1 MTQWEVSMKMFVL
14 ALVCASLS
22 GCMVQDTAHSDVSD
36 AAEHVDSSRVNRCL
50 DKCSQL
56 RDCFSAN
63 HGGDVM
69 AMCCG
74 RRASI
79 AGSFEGSNDVGPVKV
94 VSMVSPGP
102 DVRAVLEPLQWSFP
116 PRV

>member
-1 MTQWEVSMKMFVL
+1 MKMFVL

-22 GCMVQDTAHSDVSD
+22 GCMVQDTAHSGVSD
-36 AAEHVDSSRVNRCL
+36 AVEHAERDRVNQCL
-50 DKCSQL
+50 DECSRH

-74 RRASI
+74 RRARCV
-79 AGSFEGSNDVGPVKV
+79 AACNNAPV
-94 VSMVSPGP
+94 PE
-102 DVRAVLEPLQWSFP
+102 LECSH
-116 PRV
+116 

>member
-1 MTQWEVSMKMFVL
+1 MYRFFL

-22 GCMVQDTAHSDVSD
+22 GCMVQDTAHSGVSD
-36 AAEHVDSSRVNRCL
+36 AAEHADSSRVNRCL

-74 RRASI
+74 RSATTRLCRS
-79 AGSFEGSNDVGPVKV
+79 SNVATEATRHTPMRSTPIPAYTKARSSTLSLV
-94 VSMVSPGP
+94 P
-102 DVRAVLEPLQWSFP
+102 
-116 PRV
+116 

>member
-1 MTQWEVSMKMFVL
+1 MKMFVL

-22 GCMVQDTAHSDVSD
+22 GCMVQDTAHSGVSD
-36 AAEHVDSSRVNRCL
+36 AAEHADSSRANQCL
-50 DKCSQL
+50 EKCSQL

-74 RRASI
+74 RRARCI
-79 AGSFEGSNDVGPVKV
+79 ASCNNAPAPE
-94 VSMVSPGP
+94 
-102 DVRAVLEPLQWSFP
+102 LECSH
-116 PRV
+116 

>member
-1 MTQWEVSMKMFVL
+1 
-14 ALVCASLS
+14 
-22 GCMVQDTAHSDVSD
+22 
-36 AAEHVDSSRVNRCL
+36 
-50 DKCSQL
+50 
-56 RDCFSAN
+56 
-63 HGGDVM
+63 M